1 MVNCVAT
8 EVTVM
13 SMFTTVTLAG
23 VKIPNREVHP
33 KVASFNCAGV
43 KVLHAYPLDVLV
55 MLDPEG
61 VGTRSNLQ
69 RTACSN
75 RLNHIIIRGERRT
88 SCCIAV
94 GARSWSV
101 IVASL
106 GSIIAREA
114 RTRGY

>member
-1 MVNCVAT
+1 MVNFVAI

-23 VKIPNREVHP
+23 VEIPNREVHP
-33 KVASFNCAGV
+33 KVASFSCAGE

-61 VGTRSNLQ
+61 VSIRPNLQ

-75 RLNHIIIRGERRT
+75 RLKHIVIR
-88 SCCIAV
+88 
-94 GARSWSV
+94 
-101 IVASL
+101 
-106 GSIIAREA
+106 
-114 RTRGY
+114 RGR